1 MANKRSPLWNYF
13 EIEKDDAKYVV
24 CLICKLKLPRGGEGK
39 KARTSMKNHLQSKHP
54 DKFSEIYGGPFS
66 TSCGR
71 SRTFPSTS
79 SFAST
84 SAPAQP
90 ASHKQLTLAE
100 TVERKQYWGIDDPK
114 SKEFHYSIGEM
125 IALDNEPLSM
135 VDRVGFNRLMHKAVP
150 RYKIPSRTF
159 MTEKIVP
166 DIYDR
171 INKKMM
177 ENISKAEIEQRFQH
191 LDDDPKYFLA
201 TLLDP
206 RFKTTFFGIIQTEK
220 ARQKLLLEDLKMSYS
235 EEDSNSSEGD

>member
-1 MANKRSPLWNYF
+1 
-13 EIEKDDAKYVV
+13 
-24 CLICKLKLPRGGEGK
+24 
-39 KARTSMKNHLQSKHP
+39 
-54 DKFSEIYGGPFS
+54 
-66 TSCGR
+66 
-71 SRTFPSTS
+71 
-79 SFAST
+79 
-84 SAPAQP
+84 
-90 ASHKQLTLAE
+90 
-100 TVERKQYWGIDDPK
+100 
-114 SKEFHYSIGEM
+114 M

-206 RFKTTFFGIIQTEK
+206 RFKTSFFWDNTNRK
-220 ARQKLLLEDLKMSYS
+220 S
-235 EEDSNSSEGD
+235 